1 LVVDASV
8 VVSLLVSPDERASG
22 LLRPP
27 LRAPHLID
35 VEVVHALRRLARSR
49 VIGPAAAAAA
59 VAALPGLPL
68 ARYPHV
74 RLLDAIWALRDTVS
88 AYDAAYVALAQA
100 FAEPLLTTDAPL
112 ARAAR
117 RYVDVELA

>member
-1 LVVDASV
+1 MVVDASV
-8 VVSLLVSPDERASG
+8 AVSLLVSADERAAG

-35 VEVVHALRRLARSR
+35 VEVAHALRRLVRTR
-49 VIGPAAAAAA
+49 VIDPAVAAAA
-59 VAALPGLPL
+59 VAALPELPL

-74 RLLDAIWALRDTVS
+74 RLLEAIWSLRDTVS

-100 FAEPLLTTDAPL
+100 FGEPLLTMDAPL

>member
-1 LVVDASV
+1 MVVDASV
-8 VVSLLVSPDERASG
+8 VVSLLVSPDERAYG

-35 VEVVHALRRLARSR
+35 VEVTHALRRLVRTR
-49 VIGPAAAAAA
+49 VIDSAVAGAA
-59 VAALPGLPL
+59 VAALPGIPL

-74 RLLDAIWALRDTVS
+74 RLLDAIWSLRDTVS

-100 FAEPLLTTDAPL
+100 FAEPLLTMDAPL

-117 RYVDVELA
+117 RYVDVQLA

>member
-1 LVVDASV
+1 MVVDASV
-8 VVSLLVSPDERASG
+8 VVSLLVSPDERGYG

-35 VEVVHALRRLARSR
+35 VEVAHALRRLVRTC
-49 VIGPAAAAAA
+49 VIAPAVAAAA
-59 VAALPGLPL
+59 VAALPGIPL

-74 RLLDAIWALRDTVS
+74 GLLDAIWGLRDTIS

-100 FAEPLLTTDAPL
+100 FAEPLLTLDAPL

>member
-1 LVVDASV
+1 VLNPGV
-8 VVSLLVSPDERASG
+8 
-22 LLRPP
+22 
-27 LRAPHLID
+27 
-35 VEVVHALRRLARSR
+35 
-49 VIGPAAAAAA
+49 AAAA

-100 FAEPLLTTDAPL
+100 FAEPLLTMDAPL